1 MARFLSIPSF
11 LCSSPNRAARVA
23 TGLLLLALACAVT
36 CSVAG
41 AGSSARGKLTA
52 HLSKTSFTVSQA
64 SKVKLV
70 YKFSVKSKSFAYL
83 LTIKR
88 GTKWRKVVAVTKKG
102 SFSGSHKMTVKR
114 VFAGKAIKAGSYRL
128 RLSCD
133 YAAVTLSFRVVK
145 APVVPKGSAPVN
157 SSLPTISG
165 TTKQGQTLAASHG
178 SWSNSPTAYAYR
190 WDRCTASGAICAD
203 IGGAT
208 SSTYVL
214 ALSDVGSTMRV
225 IVTATNAHGSKSATS
240 SQTAVVAGLPPA
252 NTALPAISGTVKQ
265 GQTLTASNGSWSNS
279 PTSYA
284 YQWRRCDSSG
294 NGCSSISAASSST
307 RLLRA
312 ADVGSTIRVI
322 VTASNAYGSASATS
336 AQTVAVAVAAF
347 TPAVSAGFNYNC
359 ALSSNGTIKCWGYN
373 GDGELGNGTTTDST
387 TPVQVSGITDATA
400 ISAGIDHSCA
410 LISDGTVE
418 CWGDNTYGQLGDGVT
433 DHGHGLDAEGS
444 DYSPTPVAV
453 SIANASAVSTGAEHS
468 CALISGGTV
477 KCWGHGGDG
486 QLGDGTKNVSY
497 KSSTPV
503 QVSGLASVTEVSASS
518 YDTCALIS
526 GGTVKCWGDN
536 GKGQLGDGVTNHS
549 GATKDWSGN
558 DFSPTPVQVSGITSA
573 SEVSSGGWHSCVLI
587 SGGTVK
593 CWGANGNGELGNG
606 TTTNSWTPVPVYSSG
621 TTPLTNVAQVSAGSY
636 HACALISGGT
646 VECWGD
652 DGTGQLGNGSTT
664 DSSYPVQVSG
674 ITSASTV
681 SAGGEHSCAL
691 ASGGTVEC
699 WGDNYYGQLGN
710 GSKRAYS
717 LTPVQVSNITDATE
731 ISTGD
736 EYFSCALVSGGTVEC
751 WGYNDYGQLGNG
763 TTTDSS
769 IPVTVYSSGMTPLA
783 NVTQVSAGRYF
794 ACALISDGTVWCWG
808 DGSYGELGNGSSG
821 SGAGSAY
828 PVQVSGIDGTTVKAT
843 AISAAGTVSACA
855 VLSDHTVRC
864 WGWNR
869 SGELGNGGTA
879 DSSTPVEVE
888 GVGGSGYLNGVTQVS
903 AAADH
908 TCALTGG
915 TLECWG
921 DNGEGELGDGVTNHS
936 GVTKDWWGND
946 FSPTP
951 VAVSNITSATAIGS
965 SKGEY
970 SCALI
975 SGGTIECWGQ
985 GGAGELG
992 NGLDTDSW
1000 TPVQVSNITSASA
1013 VGGGEVYS
1021 CAVLSGGTIECWGSN
1036 EYGQLGNGTTTSSST
1051 PVQVSGITSASA
1063 VDGAYDHSCALISD
1077 GTVECWGDNYYG
1089 QLGNGEMGYSSV
1101 PVGVIGLP

>member
-11 LCSSPNRAARVA
+11 LSYSPSRAARVA
-23 TGLLLLALACAVT
+23 AGFLLLALAFAVT
-36 CSVAG
+36 SSVAG
-41 AGSSARGKLTA
+41 AGSSARGKLSA
-52 HLSKTSFTVSQA
+52 HLTKASFTSAQA

-70 YKFSVKSKSFAYL
+70 YKFSVPSKSFAYL

-88 GTKWRKVVAVTKKG
+88 GTKWQKVVTVKKQG
-102 SFSGSHKMTVKR
+102 RFSGSNTMTVKR
-114 VFAGKAIKAGSYRL
+114 VFAGKAIKVGSYRL

-133 YAAVTLSFRVVK
+133 YAAVTLSFRIVK
-145 APVVPKGSAPVN
+145 ARVVPKGSAPLN
-157 SSLPTISG
+157 TSLPTISG

-214 ALSDVGSTMRV
+214 ALGDVGSTMRV

-240 SQTAVVAGLPPA
+240 SQTAVVAGLPPTGSA
-252 NTALPAISGTVKQ
+252 PTNTALPSISGTTTQ
-265 GQTLTASNGSWSNS
+265 GQTLSASNGSWSNS

-294 NGCSSISAASSST
+294 GNCSGISAASSST
-307 RLLRA
+307 YLLQA
-312 ADVGSTIRVI
+312 VDVGSTIRVI

-336 AQTVAVAVAAF
+336 ASTVVVVAH
-347 TPAVSAGFNYNC
+347 TSAVSAGFDYSC
-359 ALSSNGTIKCWGYN
+359 ALSSNGTVKCWGDNSY
-373 GDGELGNGTTTDST
+373 GQLGNGTTTDSSI
-387 TPVQVSGITDATA
+387 PVQVSGISDATA
-400 ISAGIDHSCA
+400 ISAGLDHICA

-418 CWGDNTYGQLGDGVT
+418 CWGDNYYGQLGNGAS
-433 DHGHGLDAEGS
+433 GNQS
-444 DYSPTPVAV
+444 STPVQ
-453 SIANASAVSTGAEHS
+453 ASGITSATAISAGADHS
-468 CALISGGTV
+468 CALLSGGTV
-477 KCWGHGGDG
+477 KCWGLNGDG
-486 QLGDGTKNVSY
+486 ELGNNTTT
-497 KSSTPV
+497 SSPTPV
-503 QVSGLASVTEVSASS
+503 QVSGLASAIEVSASS
-518 YDTCALIS
+518 YDTCVLIS

-536 GKGQLGDGVTNHS
+536 GAGQLGDGVTNHS
-549 GATKDWSGN
+549 GVTKDWSGN
-558 DFSPTPVQVSGITSA
+558 DFSPTPVTVSITNASA
-573 SEVSSGGWHSCVLI
+573 VSSGGWHSCALV
-587 SGGTVK
+587 SGGTLE
-593 CWGANGNGELGNG
+593 CWGENGNGELGNG

-646 VECWGD
+646 VECWGLNG
-652 DGTGQLGNGSTT
+652 DGELGNGATA
-664 DSSYPVQVSG
+664 DSSNPVQVNG
-674 ITSASTV
+674 IASASSI
-681 SAGGEHSCAL
+681 SAGGEHSCSIV
-691 ASGGTVEC
+691 SGWAVEC
-699 WGDNYYGQLGN
+699 WGDNYYGELGN
-710 GSKRAYS
+710 GEKGYS

-736 EYFSCALVSGGTVEC
+736 EYFSCALVSGGTVKC

-769 IPVTVYSSGMTPLA
+769 IPVTVYSSGTTPLA
-783 NVTQVSAGRYF
+783 NVTHVSAGGHF

-843 AISAAGTVSACA
+843 AISAGIVSACA

-888 GVGGSGYLNGVTQVS
+888 GVGGSDYLNGVTQVS

-915 TLECWG
+915 TVKCWG
-921 DNGEGELGDGVTNHS
+921 DNGEGELGDGVHAHGNGTDIWTN
-936 GVTKDWWGND
+936 DY
-946 FSPTP
+946 SPTP
-951 VAVSNITSATAIGS
+951 VAVSNITNATAIGT

-1021 CAVLSGGTIECWGSN
+1021 CAVLSDDTVECWGSN
-1036 EYGQLGNGTTTSSST
+1036 EYGQLGNGTKTSSST

-1063 VDGAYDHSCALISD
+1063 VDGAYSHSCALISD

-1089 QLGNGEMGYSSV
+1089 QLGNGEMRYSPI